1 MSAPANHP
9 SLRACISEAIARTLT
24 DQGGAKVAAICGV
37 DRSTP
42 VRRGGS
48 LADWPL
54 GDALALAAE
63 YPDIREAIIACLTGT
78 QMEMGEAIRA
88 QGALFE
94 AMNRSAAL
102 MAEASRD
109 LSDGRI
115 DTDEAKRLLPL
126 VRELF
131 DHLSKTVLP
140 SLEAFRRA

>member
-9 SLRACISEAIARTLT
+9 SLRAGVSEAIARTLT

-63 YPDIREAIIACLTGT
+63 YPEIRDAIIACLIG
-78 QMEMGEAIRA
+78 QEKALGEAIRC
-88 QGALFE
+88 QSALFE
-94 AMNRSAAL
+94 AMSNSAAL
-102 MAEASRD
+102 VAEASRD

-126 VRELF
+126 VRQLR
-131 DHLSKTVLP
+131 DHLANTVLP
-140 SLEAFRRA
+140 SLEAYRHG